1 MRERNNYKKKG
12 CVLNEIIIQ
21 IKASTRYSTSYHKAS
36 MKVVTSNAHI
46 KVLSDELL
54 IKTKITKLFLLVLLQ
69 PSSRSKFIVGNIIA
83 KLAR

>member
-1 MRERNNYKKKG
+1 MTRSLTVRERNNYKKKG

-54 IKTKITKLFLLVLLQ
+54 IKTKITKTISACAASALK
-69 PSSRSKFIVGNIIA
+69 SI
-83 KLAR
+83 